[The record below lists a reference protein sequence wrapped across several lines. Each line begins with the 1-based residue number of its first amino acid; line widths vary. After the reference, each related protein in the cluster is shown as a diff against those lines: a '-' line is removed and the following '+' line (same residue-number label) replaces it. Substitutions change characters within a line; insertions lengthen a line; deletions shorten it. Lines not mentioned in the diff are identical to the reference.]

1 MRRSPPSGAGF
12 AAVLGDLQRRA
23 EHVADPERQGAS
35 VPRCVRII
43 QEVADD
49 PVDARRED
57 FGGNLLAGLR
67 RTEGDP
73 AARPGETLDQ
83 LAAGFGEQDEP
94 AFGARELERTVEH
107 DREDLVEHLPGPERP
122 QTGEK
127 RIHLPEIEVP
137 RGQRARLARLDPEF
151 GVADPD
157 AVARLECG
165 FIDLGVVDERAAA

>member
-1 MRRSPPSGAGF
+1 MRRSPPSGAGSLPYWATF
-12 AAVLGDLQRRA
+12 SGVH
-23 EHVADPERQGAS
+23 EHVTDPERQSAS
-35 VPRCVRII
+35 VPRCVCII

-57 FGGNLLAGLR
+57 FGGNLFAGLC

-73 AARPGETLDQ
+73 AARPGQTLDQ
-83 LAAGFGEQDEP
+83 LAAGFGKQDEP
-94 AFGARELERTVEH
+94 ALGARELERTVEH

-122 QTGEK
+122 QAGEK
-127 RIHLPEIEVP
+127 RIHLPEIEMP
-137 RGQRARLARLDPEF
+137 RRQRARLARLDPEL

-157 AVARLECG
+157 AIARLECG